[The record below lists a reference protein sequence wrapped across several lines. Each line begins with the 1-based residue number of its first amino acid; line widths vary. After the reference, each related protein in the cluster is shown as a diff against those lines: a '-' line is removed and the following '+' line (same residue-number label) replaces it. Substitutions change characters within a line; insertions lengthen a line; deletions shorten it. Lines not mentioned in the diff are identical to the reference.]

1 MTTKEYLKSY
11 RLLKFQI
18 AAAEEQLADVVKEV
32 ASLQA
37 IDYSKEK
44 IQAPAQSDPIGNL
57 VIEAIREKSVIS
69 MKILGYKAKKT
80 LIESQLER
88 MRDIDAKSYEIL
100 LRVYVTNEGYYN
112 TKVSYSSESAFFT
125 DMRRAERKFGQLYGV
140 TYQNS

>member
-11 RLLKFQI
+11 RLLKVQI
-18 AAAEEQLADVVKEV
+18 SAAEEQLADVVKEI

-44 IQAPAQSDPIGNL
+44 IQAPVENDPIGNL
-57 VIEAIREKSVIS
+57 VIKAIKEKSVIS

-80 LIESQLER
+80 VIETQLENF
-88 MRDIDAKSYEIL
+88 RDVDAKSYEIL
-100 LRVYVTNEGYYN
+100 LRVYITSEGYYN
-112 TKVSYSSESAFFT
+112 TKENYSSESAFFT
-125 DMRRAERKFGQLYGV
+125 DMRRAERRFGQIYGM